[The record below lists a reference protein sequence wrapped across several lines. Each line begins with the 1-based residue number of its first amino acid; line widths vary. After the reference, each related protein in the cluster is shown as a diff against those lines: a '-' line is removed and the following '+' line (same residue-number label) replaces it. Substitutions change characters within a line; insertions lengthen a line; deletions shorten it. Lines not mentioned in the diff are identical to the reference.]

1 MMTMKLHLASMAALM
16 LAVGALSSPSQ
27 AAASGGGGGPE
38 NTNCVRVKMGP
49 YYHQQW
55 PVVPARRLST
65 RDLLT
70 ALTRSAGRRS
80 HRPPGI
86 ASRPSRHTA
95 ALAFHGMLHETVF
108 MEWRDST
115 MLPRFH
121 RRALCALLALALP
134 VFACAATPAPLKV
147 MSFNVRTPADT
158 EPGKRWPDRRD
169 AMVKVI
175 LDAHPAV
182 IGTQELVKEQADYL
196 SEHLPGYRWFGEGR
210 RGGSGDEHM
219 GVFYDS
225 KVLAIEASGN
235 FWLSDTPDV
244 PGSITW
250 GNLMVVASTS
260 WIPTCP
266 TATRTNRAG

>member
-1 MMTMKLHLASMAALM
+1 M
-16 LAVGALSSPSQ
+16 LS
-27 AAASGGGGGPE
+27 
-38 NTNCVRVKMGP
+38 RF
-49 YYHQQW
+49 
-55 PVVPARRLST
+55 RR
-65 RDLLT
+65 
-70 ALTRSAGRRS
+70 
-80 HRPPGI
+80 P
-86 ASRPSRHTA
+86 
-95 ALAFHGMLHETVF
+95 
-108 MEWRDST
+108 
-115 MLPRFH
+115 
-121 RRALCALLALALP
+121 ALCALLVLALP
-134 VFACAATPAPLKV
+134 AVAWAAAPAPLKV

-225 KVLAIEASGN
+225 KVLAIEESGN
-235 FWLSDTPDV
+235 FWLSDTPDA

-250 GNLMVVASTS
+250 GNLYPRMVTWALF
-260 WIPTCP
+260 
-266 TATRTNRAG
+266 RRLDDGRRF